1 MRLRSILMVLAIL
14 AFLSASV
21 GGLLY
26 YSSMRA
32 DAMAEAEHRVVSRLE
47 MIKKNL
53 SSYLSENIRPVRT
66 LAGMRALRDRLVSS
80 SSRNAEQRA
89 NNILDHFTH
98 SLGVRVCY
106 LMDRKGNTVASSN
119 RNAPDSF
126 VGKNFSF
133 RPYFTQVF
141 DNPPATYLALG
152 TTSKKRGIYFSY
164 PVFDDGEDTII
175 GLAVIKAPIENIEK
189 SLGTLSGE
197 IVLVVDPQ
205 SVIFIST
212 RKDWL
217 YHTLLPLSV
226 VQQQQIVTSRQFGK
240 GPWPWVGLNID
251 QSTAR
256 DREGVQYLLHQADLA
271 NFDGWKIYHLQRLDT
286 IAQGISRPLIR
297 IAGPV
302 ILALCILIGLSVFL
316 LYRKASH
323 DILRRR
329 LAEAALRE
337 SEERYRSIYHDTPA
351 MLHSIDASGRLISVS
366 NYWAE
371 AMGYSQKEVIGHPL
385 TEYLTPASRK
395 YAEETVMPDFFKT
408 GFCRDVSYQFVKK
421 NKTVIDVL
429 LSAIA
434 VRDAQGKI
442 VRSLAVCVDVTK
454 RKKAEEALR
463 KAKEQLSRHSM
474 DLERQVRERT
484 REISGILK
492 YTPDVVYI
500 KDPQGRYVLIN
511 ARYEEILGL
520 GIEQVRGKTDADIL
534 PGDIAGQFRTNDQ
547 RIFESGH
554 SLQVE
559 ERFLH
564 KDGVH
569 VYLSVKFPLYDEPV
583 GDKPGRISGV
593 CSISTDITA
602 EKQARDQLRRL
613 SAGVMAAQEAER
625 SALARELHDELSQ
638 VLTALRMDLAWM
650 ANRLESVDAVA
661 ARRALAMRD
670 LIDQNIEDV
679 RGLAI
684 RLRPGVLDDLGLVDA
699 LEWLT
704 TDFEKR
710 TDITCV
716 FEHQPI
722 PAISDTIATAIYRI
736 TQEALTNAGRH
747 AGASHVTVRLLPVD
761 EKLTLS
767 VIDDG
772 RGFDVGDLTES
783 VGLGV
788 VGMRERATLVGGT
801 LSVSS
806 GPGKGTRVS
815 LTVPLTGGK
824 S

>member
-1 MRLRSILMVLAIL
+1 MRLKSILMVLAIL

-21 GGLLY
+21 GGLLF

-32 DAMAEAEHRVVSRLE
+32 DAIAEAEHRVVSRLE

-53 SSYLSENIRPVRT
+53 SSYLSENIKPVRT
-66 LAGMRALRDRLVSS
+66 LAGMRALRDKLVFPD
-80 SSRNAEQRA
+80 SRDAEARA
-89 NNILDHFTH
+89 NRILDHFTR

-106 LMDRKGNTVASSN
+106 LMDRQGNTVASSN

-133 RPYFTQVF
+133 RPYFKQVF
-141 DNPPATYLALG
+141 INPPATYLALG
-152 TTSKKRGIYFSY
+152 TTSKKRGAYFSY
-164 PVFDDGEDTII
+164 PVFGDDKSTII

-189 SLGTLSGE
+189 SLGTLGGE
-197 IVLVVDPQ
+197 IVLVSDPHG
-205 SVIFIST
+205 VIFIST
-212 RKDWL
+212 RKDWR
-217 YHTLLPLSV
+217 YHTVYPLSGEQTKQV
-226 VQQQQIVTSRQFGK
+226 SASRQFGR
-240 GPWPWVGLNID
+240 GPWPWVGLKTTR
-251 QSTAR
+251 STATAR
-256 DREGVQYLLHQADLA
+256 DGARYLFHQADLA
-271 NFDGWKIYHLQRLDT
+271 HFDGWKIYHLQRFDT
-286 IAQGISRPLIR
+286 IAQGVSRPLIR

-323 DILRRR
+323 DIVRRR
-329 LAEAALRE
+329 SAEAALRE
-337 SEERYRSIYHDTPA
+337 SEARYRSLYHDTPA
-351 MLHSIDASGRLISVS
+351 MLHSIDASGHLISVS
-366 NYWAE
+366 NYWTE
-371 AMGYSQKEVIGHPL
+371 AMGYAQDEVIGRKL
-385 TEYLTPASRK
+385 TDFMTSSSRRH
-395 YAEETVMPDFFKT
+395 AESAVFPDFFKT
-408 GFCRDVSYQFVKK
+408 GFCRDVPYQFVKK
-421 NKTVIDVL
+421 DNVVVDVL

-434 VRDAQGKI
+434 VRDSDARI
-442 VRSLAVCVDVTK
+442 VRSLAVCVDVTE

-463 KAKEQLSRHSM
+463 QAKEQLSRYSR

-500 KDPQGRYVLIN
+500 KDLEGRYVLIN

-520 GIEQVRGKTDADIL
+520 DIEQVRGKTDADLL
-534 PGDIAGQFRTNDQ
+534 PGDIAEQFGANDQ
-547 RIFESGH
+547 RVFSSGR

-559 ERFLH
+559 ERLVH
-564 KDGVH
+564 TDGVH

-583 GDKPGRISGV
+583 DGRPGRISGV

-613 SAGVMAAQEAER
+613 SAGVMAAHEAER
-625 SALARELHDELSQ
+625 TAIARELHDELGQ
-638 VLTALRMDLAWM
+638 VMTALRMDSAWM
-650 ANRLESVDAVA
+650 ARRLEGVDPVA
-661 ARRALAMRD
+661 ERRALAMRD

-716 FEHQPI
+716 FEHQKI
-722 PAISDTIATAIYRI
+722 PAMPDTIATAVYRI

-747 AGASHVTVRLLPVD
+747 ADADHVSVRLFS
-761 EKLTLS
+761 EKSALSLT
-767 VIDDG
+767 VKDDG
-772 RGFDVGDLTES
+772 RGFDINGLVES
-783 VGLGV
+783 DGLGV
-788 VGMRERATLVGGT
+788 VGMRERAMLVGGV
-801 LSVSS
+801 LNVSS
-806 GPGKGTRVS
+806 RPDQGTCVY
-815 LTVPLTGGK
+815 LTVPLNGGK

>member
-32 DAMAEAEHRVVSRLE
+32 DAMAEAEHRIVSRLE

-133 RPYFTQVF
+133 RPYFKQVF
-141 DNPPATYLALG
+141 KNPPATYLALG
-152 TTSKKRGIYFSY
+152 TTSKKRGAYFSY
-164 PVFDDGEDTII
+164 PVFDGDEDAII
-175 GLAVIKAPIENIEK
+175 GLVVIKAPIENIEK
-189 SLGTLSGE
+189 SLGTLPGE
-197 IVLVVDPQ
+197 IVLVADPHG
-205 SVIFIST
+205 VIFIST
-212 RKDWL
+212 RKGWL
-217 YHTLLPLSV
+217 YHTVYPLTDE
-226 VQQQQIVTSRQFGK
+226 QKEQIAASRQFGR
-240 GPWPWVGLNID
+240 GPWPWVGLTTGR
-251 QSTAR
+251 STATDQDGAR
-256 DREGVQYLLHQADLA
+256 YLFHQADLA
-271 NFDGWKIYHLQRLDT
+271 NFDGWKIYHLQGLDT
-286 IAQGISRPLIR
+286 IAQGVSRPLIR

-302 ILALCILIGLSVFL
+302 IFSLCILIGLSVFL

-329 LAEAALRE
+329 SAEAALRE
-337 SEERYRSIYHDTPA
+337 SEARYRSLYHDTPA
-351 MLHSIDASGRLISVS
+351 MLHSIDANGYLISVS
-366 NYWAE
+366 NYWIE
-371 AMGYSQKEVIGHPL
+371 AMEYSQAEVIGRKL
-385 TEYLTPASRK
+385 TDFLTPASRR
-395 YAEETVMPDFFKT
+395 YAESVVFPDFFKT

-421 NKTVIDVL
+421 DYTVIDVL

-434 VRDAQGKI
+434 VQDTDGKI
-442 VRSLAVCVDVTK
+442 VRSLAVSVDVTE

-463 KAKEQLSRHSM
+463 QAKEQLSRYSR

-484 REISGILK
+484 REITGILK
-492 YTPDVVYI
+492 YTPDVIYI

-534 PGDIAGQFRTNDQ
+534 PDDIAGQFRANDQ

-583 GDKPGRISGV
+583 ENKPGRISGV

-613 SAGVMAAQEAER
+613 SAGVMAAHEAER
-625 SALARELHDELSQ
+625 SAIARELHDELSQ
-638 VLTALRMDLAWM
+638 VLTALRMDSAWI
-650 ANRLESVDAVA
+650 AGRLKRVDSVA
-661 ARRALAMRD
+661 AKRALAMRD

-716 FEHQPI
+716 FEQQPI
-722 PAISDTIATAIYRI
+722 PAISDTVATTIYRI
-736 TQEALTNAGRH
+736 TQEALTNTGRH
-747 AGASHVTVRLLPVD
+747 ARADHVTVRLFSKNG
-761 EKLTLS
+761 ELTLS
-767 VIDDG
+767 VVDDG
-772 RGFDVGDLTES
+772 RGFDVNDLTES
-783 VGLGV
+783 DGLGV
-788 VGMRERATLVGGT
+788 VGMRERATLVGGA
-801 LSVSS
+801 LNVSS
-806 GPGKGTRVS
+806 QPGKGTRVY
-815 LTVPLTGGK
+815 LTVSLSGGP

>member
-32 DAMAEAEHRVVSRLE
+32 DAIAEAEHRVVSRLE
-47 MIKKNL
+47 MIEKNL

-66 LAGMRALRDRLVSS
+66 LAGMRALSDMLISPA
-80 SSRNAEQRA
+80 SRNAQQRA
-89 NNILDHFTH
+89 NGILDHFKY

-106 LMDRKGNTVASSN
+106 LMDRRGNTVASSN

-133 RPYFTQVF
+133 RPYFKQVF
-141 DNPPATYLALG
+141 NDPPATYLALG

-164 PVFDDGEDTII
+164 PVFDDSKNAII

-189 SLGTLSGE
+189 SLGTLPGE
-197 IVLVVDPQ
+197 IVLVVDPHG
-205 SVIFIST
+205 VIFIST

-217 YHTLLPLSV
+217 YHTLHPLSST
-226 VQQQQIVTSRQFGK
+226 QKQQIIVSRQFGK
-240 GPWPWVGLNID
+240 GPWPWVGLNIRPAAA
-251 QSTAR
+251 Q
-256 DREGVQYLLHQADLA
+256 DREGVQYLLHRTELA
-271 NFDGWKIYHLQRLDT
+271 HFGGWKIYHLQRLDT
-286 IAQGISRPLIR
+286 IGQGISRPLIR

-323 DILRRR
+323 DIRRR
-329 LAEAALRE
+329 RSAETALRE
-337 SEERYRSIYHDTPA
+337 SEERYRSIYHDTPV
-351 MLHSIDASGRLISVS
+351 MLHSIDAKGSLISVS

-371 AMGYSQKEVIGHPL
+371 AMGYSPEEVIGSKL

-395 YAEETVMPDFFKT
+395 YAERTVIPAFFKT

-421 NKTVIDVL
+421 DNAVIDVL

-434 VRDAQGKI
+434 VRDTRGNI
-442 VRSLAVCVDVTK
+442 VRSLAVCVDVTDRK
-454 RKKAEEALR
+454 RAEEALR
-463 KAKEQLSRHSM
+463 QAKEQLSRYSR

-500 KDPQGRYVLIN
+500 KDLKGRYVLIN
-511 ARYEEILGL
+511 ARYEEILGRE
-520 GIEQVRGKTDADIL
+520 IEQVRGRTDADIL
-534 PGDIAGQFRTNDQ
+534 PDDIAEQFRTND
-547 RIFESGH
+547 RRVVSSGR

-559 ERFLH
+559 ERLVH
-564 KDGVH
+564 TDGVH
-569 VYLSVKFPLYDEPV
+569 VYLSVKFPLYDDPV
-583 GDKPGRISGV
+583 DSQPGRISGV

-613 SAGVMAAQEAER
+613 SAGVMAAHEAER
-625 SALARELHDELSQ
+625 SAIARELHDELGQ
-638 VLTALRMDLAWM
+638 VLTALRMDSAWLAG
-650 ANRLESVDAVA
+650 RLAQSDPVA
-661 ARRALAMRD
+661 ARRALTMRD

-704 TDFEKR
+704 ADFEKR

-716 FEHQPI
+716 FEHQAI
-722 PAISDTIATAIYRI
+722 PAISDTIATAVYRI
-736 TQEALTNAGRH
+736 AQEALTNAGRH
-747 AGASHVTVRLLPVD
+747 GRADHVTVRLFASDGV
-761 EKLTLS
+761 LTLS
-767 VIDDG
+767 VDDDG
-772 RGFDVGDLTES
+772 RGFDVRHLTES
-783 VGLGV
+783 EGLGI
-788 VGMRERATLVGGT
+788 VGMRERATLVSGS
-801 LSVSS
+801 LCVSS
-806 GPGKGTRVS
+806 TPDRGTRVY
-815 LTVPLTGGK
+815 LTVPVAGDI